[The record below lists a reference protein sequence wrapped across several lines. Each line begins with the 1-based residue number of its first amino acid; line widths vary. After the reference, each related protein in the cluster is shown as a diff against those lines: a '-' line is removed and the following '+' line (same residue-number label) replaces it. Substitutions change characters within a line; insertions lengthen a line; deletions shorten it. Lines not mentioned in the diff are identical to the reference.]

1 MKHCMW
7 YNRDHWHQSRLAKCT
22 SKLDVILAVVWL
34 WKKLS
39 DLSQFWQTCF
49 CYQCITSFQLWCTW
63 CSLDEESAMT
73 LVHAFAASC
82 VDSHWNVN
90 NRQTSY
96 KDCCIMP
103 RVVGDNVNFDRGVLW
118 LLHTE
123 LHWPD
128 WCQDGRVSLWS
139 RSKVLGR
146 LLFPSFWRQSRHG
159 LTVSCC
165 LPVTLRYIWACKA
178 VNHFQLPA
186 WQMDGANDNGHKTIC
201 ITGPMALRSFMQVT
215 ASEIIRTPSILLIT
229 IT

>member
-1 MKHCMW
+1 
-7 YNRDHWHQSRLAKCT
+7 
-22 SKLDVILAVVWL
+22 
-34 WKKLS
+34 
-39 DLSQFWQTCF
+39 
-49 CYQCITSFQLWCTW
+49 
-63 CSLDEESAMT
+63 
-73 LVHAFAASC
+73 
-82 VDSHWNVN
+82 
-90 NRQTSY
+90 
-96 KDCCIMP
+96 MP
-103 RVVGDNVNFDRGVLW
+103 GVVGDNVNFDRGLLW

-146 LLFPSFWRQSRHG
+146 LLFPSFWRRSRHG

-201 ITGPMALRSFMQVT
+201 ITCTMALRSFMQVT
-215 ASEIIRTPSILLIT
+215 ASDHQNSVHLTDHNHLEFLDENYPTKTKVMGLPYGENFMILTSTVFLWST
-229 IT
+229 RLTDSWTDGR